1 MTDRVDDPVGRGR
14 RSGAGSGRWLLS
26 ELFPA
31 ARFFACNDIG
41 FGRFTDRPDACRPG
55 DLFVARCG
63 DDDDGHEQ
71 IAAAIARGAAGI
83 VAERMVP
90 TAGVPLC
97 VVPDTSWA
105 WARLAHAVDG
115 LQGSRLR
122 VIAITGTSGKTST
135 AWLTAS
141 MLSEAGLRVGVISD
155 LGCVDATTS
164 EPRSVPISDA
174 RQLAT
179 WLRRIEQSGCSHAV
193 VEVSSRLLAA
203 HALAGVSC
211 DTVAVTNLGRAHLDL
226 HGTASAYHA
235 VKARILDAVAPEGC
249 LVANADD
256 PLVGRMVS
264 RYQQQNPSGGLLTAG
279 LKTAATVT
287 ATPVERSLHGQT
299 LLLRCAGVVMP
310 VSLDVP
316 VTSTAR
322 NAVLAAAIATRYRVP
337 AERIARGLE
346 ATGNI
351 VGRIGRLD
359 RGQDFAAFVDR
370 PSSGHGLARTLASL
384 RQLTPGRLVVLVE
397 EGLAEQLGG
406 RDRFPRRA
414 ARWCD
419 ASQVVPRGI
428 AAEQATSRDLAA
440 YARLDRQLSRLRT
453 GDCLLVLGRVPRLTP
468 QPVDP
473 DDGHMPLEAVV
484 NGWLE
489 LSQDP
494 AAGWSGRR
502 VA

>member
-1 MTDRVDDPVGRGR
+1 MTDRTDDSAGRRGR
-14 RSGAGSGRWLLS
+14 PGDDCQRWLLS
-26 ELFPA
+26 ELFPS
-31 ARFFACNDIG
+31 ARFYACNDIG
-41 FGRFTDRPDACRPG
+41 FARVTDRPDACRTG

-63 DDDDGHEQ
+63 DDEDGHEQ
-71 IAAAIARGAAGI
+71 IATAIARGAGGI

-97 VVPDTSWA
+97 VVPDTAWA
-105 WARLAHAVDG
+105 WARLTHAVDG
-115 LQGSRLR
+115 LQGTRLR

-164 EPRSVPISDA
+164 EPRAVPISDA
-174 RQLAT
+174 RQLAI

-193 VEVSSRLLAA
+193 VEVSSRLLAS

-211 DTVAVTNLGRAHLDL
+211 DTVAVTNLGRAHLEL
-226 HGTASAYHA
+226 HGTAAAYHA
-235 VKARILDAVAPEGC
+235 VKSRILDAVAPEGC
-249 LVANADD
+249 LVANIDD
-256 PLVGRMVS
+256 PLVSRMV
-264 RYQQQNPSGGLLTAG
+264 RRFQQQHPTGGLFTAG
-279 LKTAATVT
+279 LRTEATVT

-299 LLLRCAGVVMP
+299 LLLRCDGVVMP
-310 VSLDVP
+310 VSFDVP
-316 VTSTAR
+316 VTHTAR

-346 ATGNI
+346 ATGRI
-351 VGRIGRLD
+351 AGRIGRLD
-359 RGQDFAAFVDR
+359 RGQDFTAFVDR
-370 PSSGHGLARTLASL
+370 PTTGHSLARTLASL

-397 EGLAEQLGG
+397 EPLAERLGG
-406 RDRFPRRA
+406 RDRFSSRA

-428 AAEQATSRDLAA
+428 ASEQATSRDLAA
-440 YARLDRQLSRLRT
+440 YARLDRQLSRLGA
-453 GDCLLVLGRVPRLTP
+453 GDCLLVLGRVPCLGP

-473 DDGHMPLEAVV
+473 DDTFMPLEAVV

-489 LSQDP
+489 LAQDP
-494 AAGWSGRR
+494 AAGWTDRR

>member
-1 MTDRVDDPVGRGR
+1 MMDRVDDAEGRGHRSAAATR
-14 RSGAGSGRWLLS
+14 RRLLS
-26 ELFPA
+26 ELFSN
-31 ARFFACNDIG
+31 ARFYACDDIG
-41 FGRFTDRPDACRPG
+41 FVRFTDRSEACGPG

-71 IAAAIARGAAGI
+71 IAVAIARGAGGI

-97 VVPDTSWA
+97 VVPDTASA
-105 WARLAHAVDG
+105 WARLAHAVEG

-164 EPRSVPISDA
+164 EPRAVPISDA
-174 RQLAT
+174 RQLAA

-203 HALAGVSC
+203 HALAGVNC

-226 HGTASAYHA
+226 HGTAAAYHA
-235 VKARILDAVAPEGC
+235 VKTRILDTVATEGC
-249 LVANADD
+249 LVANTDD
-256 PLVGRMVS
+256 PLVGRMIA
-264 RYQQQNPSGGLLTAG
+264 RYQQQTPDGRLLTAG
-279 LKTAATVT
+279 LRTAATVS

-322 NAVLAAAIATRYRVP
+322 NAVLAAAIATRYGVP

-346 ATGNI
+346 ATGSI

-359 RGQDFAAFVDR
+359 RGQEFATFVDR
-370 PSSGHGLARTLASL
+370 PTSGHSLACTLASL

-397 EGLAEQLGG
+397 ESLAERLGG
-406 RDRFPRRA
+406 RDRFPTRA

-440 YARLDRQLSRLRT
+440 YARLDRQLARLRA

-468 QPVDP
+468 QPIDP
-473 DDGHMPLEAVV
+473 DDGHMALEAVV

-489 LSQDP
+489 LAQDS
-494 AAGWSGRR
+494 ATNWAGRR

>member
-1 MTDRVDDPVGRGR
+1 MTDRVDADEAGRP
-14 RSGAGSGRWLLS
+14 RSFTDRQRWLLS
-26 ELFPA
+26 ELFPTPKFYA
-31 ARFFACNDIG
+31 GDDIAFA
-41 FGRFTDRPDACRPG
+41 RFTDRPDACGPG

-71 IAAAIARGAAGI
+71 IAEAVARGAGGI

-90 TAGVPLC
+90 TGGVPLC
-97 VVPDTSWA
+97 IVADTAWA
-105 WARLAHAVDG
+105 WARLAHAVEG
-115 LQGSRLR
+115 MQGSSVR

-141 MLSEAGLRVGVISD
+141 ILSEAGLRVGVISD
-155 LGCVDATTS
+155 LGCVDAATS
-164 EPRSVPISDA
+164 EPRTVSISDA
-174 RQLAT
+174 RQLAS

-211 DTVAVTNLGRAHLDL
+211 DTVAVTNLGQAHLDL
-226 HGTASAYHA
+226 HGTAAAYHA
-235 VKARILDAVAPEGC
+235 VKARILDTVAADGC
-249 LVANADD
+249 LVANVDD
-256 PLVGRMVS
+256 QRVGRMIA
-264 RYQQQNPSGGLLTAG
+264 RYQRQSPDGRLVTGGLLAD
-279 LKTAATVT
+279 ATVT
-287 ATPVERSLHGQT
+287 ATPVERSLYGQT
-299 LLLRCAGVVMP
+299 LLLHCDGVVMP

-322 NAVLAAAIATRYRVP
+322 NAVLAAAIATRYAVP

-346 ATGNI
+346 VTVSMTG
-351 VGRIGRLD
+351 RLARLD

-384 RQLTPGRLVVLVE
+384 RHLTPGRLVVLAE
-397 EGLAEQLGG
+397 EAVAERLGG
-406 RDRFPRRA
+406 RERFPSRA
-414 ARWCD
+414 ARWCN
-419 ASQVVPRGI
+419 ASQIVPRGI
-428 AAEQATSRDLAA
+428 ASEQATNRDLAA
-440 YARLDRQLSRLRT
+440 YARLDRQLSRLRA
-453 GDCLLVLGRVPRLTP
+453 GDCLLVLGRVPLHTP

-494 AAGWSGRR
+494 AVGWGGRR